1 MGGWRPAGT
10 GKSVASR
17 EMLHSMLCTN
27 TPEHLRLIIVD
38 TKIVEYAD
46 FDGIPHLCQP
56 ICAGVDSAMR
66 SLAWLASEIE
76 RREHLKNAID
86 MNSLRYL
93 HKRLFGCYRRGKPI
107 KLPPGTHEIF
117 PDIVVVIDE
126 FSDLLHFYGKEAE
139 ELLVKIMIEGS
150 RVEIRVILAT
160 SIINRKEIPFSIRCC
175 CYSIICFQTPGAG
188 ASKEILGK
196 NSTEK
201 LSRPG
206 DMLCS
211 IRDLP
216 LLRVQGA
223 RVSMNEVIRVTD
235 FWKSHC

>member
-1 MGGWRPAGT
+1 MGWVDGGLQEPENPLP
-10 GKSVASR
+10 VARCCFQCCVQIHLS
-17 EMLHSMLCTN
+17 T
-27 TPEHLRLIIVD
+27 LRLIIVD

-126 FSDLLHFYGKEAE
+126 FSDLLHF
-139 ELLVKIMIEGS
+139 
-150 RVEIRVILAT
+150 
-160 SIINRKEIPFSIRCC
+160 
-175 CYSIICFQTPGAG
+175 
-188 ASKEILGK
+188 
-196 NSTEK
+196 TEK
-201 LSRPG
+201 KLRN
-206 DMLCS
+206 CS
-211 IRDLP
+211 
-216 LLRVQGA
+216 
-223 RVSMNEVIRVTD
+223 
-235 FWKSHC
+235 

>member
-1 MGGWRPAGT
+1 
-10 GKSVASR
+10 
-17 EMLHSMLCTN
+17 MLCTN
-27 TPEHLRLIIVD
+27 TLVIIAD

-46 FDGIPHLCQP
+46 FDDIPHLCQP
-56 ICAGVDSAMR
+56 ACAGADSTMR
-66 SLAWLASEIE
+66 SLVWLASEVE
-76 RREHLKNAID
+76 RRRHSKNALK
-86 MNSLRYL
+86 MNSLKSL
-93 HKRLFGCYRRGKPI
+93 HEQLFGRYRRGQSI
-107 KLPPGTHEIF
+107 KFPPGTHEIL
-117 PDIVVVIDE
+117 PNIVLVIDE
-126 FSDLLHFYGKEAE
+126 LSDLLHFYGKEAE

-235 FWKSHC
+235 SWKSYC

>member
-1 MGGWRPAGT
+1 MGGWRSAGS

-17 EMLHSMLCTN
+17 EMLLSMLCTN

-38 TKIVEYAD
+38 TKIVGYAD

-56 ICAGVDSAMR
+56 VCAGVDSAMR
-66 SLAWLASEIE
+66 SLVWLASEIE
-76 RREHLKNAID
+76 RRKYSKNAID
-86 MNSLRYL
+86 KNSRRYL
-93 HKRLFGCYRRGKPI
+93 HKRLFGRYRRGKPI
-107 KLPPGTHEIF
+107 KLPPGTYEIF

-160 SIINRKEIPFSIRCC
+160 SIINRKEIPFFIRCC

-188 ASKEILGK
+188 ASNEILGK

-206 DMLCS
+206 DMLCC
-211 IRDLP
+211 IRDVP

-223 RVSMNEVIRVTD
+223 QVSLNEVIRVTN
-235 FWKSHC
+235 FWRSHC